1 MLQATPRNKVAFSPI
16 SSLKDNSINTQAGA
30 AAVSNKS
37 MIALFI
43 AIVLMSATASLAS
56 DHEDQSGGFVMPCS
70 LDGVN
75 PAYHPHIFGNPVIAK
90 SYGFVEAR
98 DHSWHV
104 RGNCSGWSR
113 RY

>member
-1 MLQATPRNKVAFSPI
+1 M
-16 SSLKDNSINTQAGA
+16 
-30 AAVSNKS
+30 SNKS
-37 MIALFI
+37 MIALSI
-43 AIVLMSATASLAS
+43 AVVLGSATASPAS
-56 DHEDQSGGFVMPCS
+56 DHENQSGGFVMPCS

-75 PAYHPHIFGNPVIAK
+75 PAYHPHIFGNPAIAK

-104 RGNCSGWSR
+104 RDNCSSWSR